1 MLFRSEPSKKH
12 SENMAQEPTS
22 AHLFVDEF
30 YFSALLDQLEDTEDF
45 VVSDA
50 KYAEELQ
57 FQEALM
63 ASVEAASNT
72 AVQETAPSIKE
83 IGSSS
88 GSSSAA
94 DAAVDMAVV
103 EEGQTSENFCE
114 ICAEMREVDEM
125 FRSGKCCHTFCSYCI
140 SKHVA
145 VKIQESV
152 RMVTCPA
159 LSCEGVLEVDDCRGI
174 VAREVMEKWEEVSCE
189 SIIAA
194 SQRFYCPFRD
204 CSAML
209 VDDNGG
215 EVIRESE
222 CPVCRR
228 LFCATCYVP
237 WHSGVGCEEYQMMNE
252 DEKGREDLMLRELA
266 QEKKWR
272 RCPQCKFYVEKIE
285 GCLHITCR
293 CTYQFCY
300 ACGAQWTQHH
310 GGCQTQ

>member
-1 MLFRSEPSKKH
+1 MGEEIFTAKS
-12 SENMAQEPTS
+12 
-22 AHLFVDEF
+22 V
-30 YFSALLDQLEDTEDF
+30 LEDTEDF

-94 DAAVDMAVV
+94 DAAVDMAVLLHK
-103 EEGQTSENFCE
+103 QTCGSEDP
-114 ICAEMREVDEM
+114 RERENGHM
-125 FRSGKCCHTFCSYCI
+125 S
-140 SKHVA
+140 
-145 VKIQESV
+145 
-152 RMVTCPA
+152 A
-159 LSCEGVLEVDDCRGI
+159 LNCEGVLEVDDCRGI
-174 VAREVMEKWEEVSCE
+174 VAREVMEKWEE
-189 SIIAA
+189 
-194 SQRFYCPFRD
+194 
-204 CSAML
+204 
-209 VDDNGG
+209 
-215 EVIRESE
+215 SE

-228 LFCATCYVP
+228 LFCAACYVP